1 MSYMD
6 ISSGNLS
13 CLHNDRPLPAEE
25 QNYVI
30 SLNLPRLHIHTDGI
44 PPDGSPEILIR
55 TFHVSLVAVYYS
67 LAALGITLAIACLVF
82 NFAFRKTK

>member
-1 MSYMD
+1 MD

-30 SLNLPRLHIHTDGI
+30 SLNLPHLHIHTDGI
-44 PPDGSPEILIR
+44 PPDGSPEIIIH
-55 TFHVSLVAVYYS
+55 TFHVSLVALYYF
-67 LAALGITLAIACLVF
+67 LAALGIILAIACLVF
-82 NFAFRKTK
+82 NLIFRNKK